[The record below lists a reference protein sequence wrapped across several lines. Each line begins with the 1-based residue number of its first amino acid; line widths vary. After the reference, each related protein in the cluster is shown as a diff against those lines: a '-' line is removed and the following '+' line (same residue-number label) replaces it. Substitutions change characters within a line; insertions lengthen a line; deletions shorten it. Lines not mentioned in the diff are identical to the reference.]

1 MSTLSGIGNRN
12 YVSGLVSGMDTEEM
26 VEKMLSGTQ
35 AKIDKQTGYHCDDDF
50 DSQNTDN
57 SCDSNSRGYQN
68 RKHFIGGGEKDCHQ
82 STKRDDM
89 PTIKP

>member
-1 MSTLSGIGNRN
+1 MSEGRDEQMFLAVRF
-12 YVSGLVSGMDTEEM
+12 SGMAVVLVVVCIFLLVPD
-26 VEKMLSGTQ
+26 Q
-35 AKIDKQTGYHCDDDF
+35 KIDKQTGYHCDDDF

-68 RKHFIGGGEKDCHQ
+68 RKHFVGGGEKDCHQ